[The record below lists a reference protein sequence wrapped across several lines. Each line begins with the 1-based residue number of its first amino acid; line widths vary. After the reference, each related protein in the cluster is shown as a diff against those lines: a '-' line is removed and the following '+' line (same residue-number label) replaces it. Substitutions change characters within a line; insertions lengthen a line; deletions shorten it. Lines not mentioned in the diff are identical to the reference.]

1 MKKLFVYSNQNDN
14 NSLGQLA
21 HLLIN
26 QGFNG
31 FTVGLARLEFSVEA
45 CDADSLKERI
55 TNVIKDEIHFISIM

>member
-26 QGFNG
+26 KGVYG
-31 FTVGLARLEFSVEA
+31 FTVDITRLSF
-45 CDADSLKERI
+45 
-55 TNVIKDEIHFISIM
+55 NVNEENVTQLDEQIREILGDEIYFISVA